1 MKRLLQIL
9 SAYFKTKR
17 MAGWTSREKLEVW
30 QEKKLNQQLKYIKK
44 RSPYFQRVLE
54 GVESLS
60 IKDLPKLPVMDKEVM
75 MEHFDELNT
84 VNIHKTE
91 AFEIAL
97 KAEDTRDFSPMIGS
111 ITVGL
116 SSGTSGNRGLFLV
129 SEEERNMW
137 AGTILA
143 KLLPDGLKSKERIAF
158 FLRANSN
165 LYGSV
170 TSNRI
175 SFAFFDLLDDLDVHV
190 KRLNDSNP
198 TILAAPPSMMRMLAE
213 KKAEGILRISPK
225 KIITMAEVLDP
236 LDETMIEAAF
246 GHRVHQVYQC
256 TEGFLA
262 ATCSRGT
269 LHLNEDIVIIEKEFL
284 DEDRFSPIITD
295 FTRKTQPIIRY
306 KLNDILTLKKG
317 GCSCG
322 SPMTAIAQIEGR
334 CDDIFYFK
342 NKNDV
347 VVPVFPDFIRRSVI
361 TASASIR
368 EYKVI
373 QAADR
378 VLEVQLAAEGD
389 GIEEIVR
396 KNLEDFFLRIELEV
410 PDIRFTPYTPNQKL
424 QKLKRI
430 ERKVDK

>member
-1 MKRLLQIL
+1 
-9 SAYFKTKR
+9 
-17 MAGWTSREKLEVW
+17 MAKWTSREKLENW
-30 QEKKLNQQLKYIKK
+30 QVKKLNQQLKYIRK
-44 RSPYFQRVLE
+44 RSSYFQRMLE
-54 GVESLS
+54 NMEYINLS
-60 IKDLPKLPVMDKEVM
+60 DLHLLPQMDKEMM
-75 MEHFDELNT
+75 MEHFDVLNT
-84 VNIHKTE
+84 VHIHKSE

-97 KAEDTRDFSPMIGS
+97 KAEDTRDFSPMIGD

-170 TSNRI
+170 TSKRI

-190 KRLNDSNP
+190 KRLNDSHP
-198 TILAAPPSMMRMLAE
+198 TILAAPPSMMRMLAV
-213 KKAEGILRISPK
+213 KKTEGILHILPK
-225 KIITMAEVLDP
+225 RIITMAEVLDP
-236 LDETMIEAAF
+236 LDEAVIESAF
-246 GHRVHQVYQC
+246 GQRVHQVYQC

-262 ATCSRGT
+262 TTCSHGN
-269 LHLNEDIVIIEKEFL
+269 LHLNEDIVIIEREYL
-284 DEDRFSPIITD
+284 EHERFSPIITD

-306 KLNDILTLKKG
+306 KLNDILTLKKE

-342 NKNDV
+342 NKQDNLI
-347 VVPVFPDFIRRSVI
+347 PIFPDFIRRAVI
-361 TASASIR
+361 TASSFIK

-373 QAADR
+373 QAADYS
-378 VLEVQLAAEGD
+378 LEVQLVANED
-389 GIEEIVR
+389 GIEKLVR
-396 KNLEDFFLRIELEV
+396 KNLEDFLLSKEIEVAE
-410 PDIRFTPYTPNQKL
+410 IRFTPYTPNQKL

-430 ERKVDK
+430 ESKADR